1 MDGTNLT
8 VNVRTRLVWNIAR
21 RYTVIAQT
29 RQPIR
34 SLKKSY
40 KARSKFIHLH
50 LFSTCSAITRTT
62 FPCREYPFA
71 VECARHLVHQ
81 SLYLSLYL
89 SIYLSIYISV
99 CLYSIASLY
108 LSHSLSIAC
117 LSLSLSLYLGFASS
131 NASLRSIFL
140 SCDQPS
146 S

>member
-50 LFSTCSAITRTT
+50 LSPLVRLSRAPPSHVANTR
-62 FPCREYPFA
+62 
-71 VECARHLVHQ
+71 
-81 SLYLSLYL
+81 SLSSVRGTLFINLSSISL
-89 SIYLSIYISV
+89 SISLSISISV

-117 LSLSLSLYLGFASS
+117 LSLSLSLYLCFASS

-140 SCDQPS
+140 SYDQPS

>member
-1 MDGTNLT
+1 M
-8 VNVRTRLVWNIAR
+8 IA
-21 RYTVIAQT
+21 
-29 RQPIR
+29 
-34 SLKKSY
+34 KNSY

-81 SLYLSLYL
+81 SLIYL
-89 SIYLSIYISV
+89 SIYLSIYIYLCLSLLYRFSLTIALSV
-99 CLYSIASLY
+99 YRL
-108 LSHSLSIAC
+108 SLSIA
-117 LSLSLSLYLGFASS
+117 LSLYLGFASS

-140 SCDQPS
+140 SYDQPS

>member
-1 MDGTNLT
+1 MVDGTNLT

-34 SLKKSY
+34 SLKILTKLVLNS
-40 KARSKFIHLH
+40 FIC
-50 LFSTCSAITRTT
+50 TCSPLVRLSRAPPSHVANTR
-62 FPCREYPFA
+62 
-71 VECARHLVHQ
+71 
-81 SLYLSLYL
+81 SLSSVRGTLFINLSSISL
-89 SIYLSIYISV
+89 SISLSISISV

-117 LSLSLSLYLGFASS
+117 LSLSLSLYLCFASS